1 MGNNKKNNF
10 ILQAGILAAAGFI
23 SRIIGLLYVSPVAA
37 IIGTVGLGYYSS
49 AYTYYTIILLISSY
63 SIPSAISKVIAQK
76 LSLKEYKNAHRIFV
90 CSMYYVLG
98 VGLAASLLL
107 YFGASLFVEDSAI
120 PVLRVF
126 APTIFLYGILG
137 VLRGYFQA
145 HKSMVQTSIS
155 QILEQIVN
163 AIVSIVA
170 AYGFVQ
176 LAEKKVGEAITGA
189 AGTAGGAGVISGI
202 EAGTAGLGTVTES
215 AAVLENS
222 KAIYGAMGS
231 ALGTGAGVLFA
242 LLFMAGIY
250 ALNRGFFRKRIK
262 RDRTEH
268 LDSYM
273 DISRTIAGVV
283 LPFILSTAAY
293 NLSASLNN
301 KLYTSI
307 MIYSKGVEEA
317 LVHNDYG
324 IFGGEAM
331 KISNIPIAF
340 ASAMAAAIIPTVSQ
354 LIARKELED
363 SKVKIAQA
371 VKTIMVVSIPSAV
384 GLFVLAKPII
394 KLLFPSTEANMD
406 LAAKTLMALAVSV
419 VFYALSTLS
428 SSILQGIGRVNAPII
443 NAVIAL
449 ILQTAVLVPLLLF
462 TDFNIYAL
470 VIASTV
476 YSLAMCILNQISVRK
491 ALGYGQEVMRTM
503 VIPALAAIFMGGLAW
518 AAYQGVYMLTKSN
531 IISLAPAIV
540 LAVAAYFALLI
551 LFRGMTES
559 ELRAMPKG
567 HLLVKIAKRCRLM
580 R

>member
-1 MGNNKKNNF
+1 MKGNKKDNF

-76 LSLKEYKNAHRIFV
+76 LSLREYKNAHRIFV

-98 VGLAASLLL
+98 VGLIASLLL
-107 YFGASLFVEDSAI
+107 YFGAGFFVEESAI

-163 AIVSIVA
+163 AVVSIVA
-170 AYGFVQ
+170 AYGFVR
-176 LAEKKVGEAITGA
+176 LTEAESK
-189 AGTAGGAGVISGI
+189 
-202 EAGTAGLGTVTES
+202 
-215 AAVLENS
+215 

-231 ALGTGAGVLFA
+231 AVGTGAGVLFA
-242 LLFMAGIY
+242 LLFMAAIY
-250 ALNRGFFRKRIK
+250 GLNRDYFRKRID
-262 RDRTEH
+262 RDRTGK
-268 LDSYM
+268 LDSYR

-307 MIYSKGVEEA
+307 MIYKKGVEES
-317 LVHNDYG
+317 LVYNDYG
-324 IFGGEAM
+324 IFNGEAM

-354 LIARKELED
+354 LVARKELED
-363 SKVKIAQA
+363 AKEKIGQA

-384 GLFVLAKPII
+384 GLCVLAKPII
-394 KLLFPSTEANMD
+394 KLLFPSSEANVE
-406 LAAKTLMALAVSV
+406 LAAKVLMALAVSV
-419 VFYALSTLS
+419 VFYALSTLTN
-428 SSILQGIGRVNAPII
+428 SILQGIGRVNVPIV

-449 ILQTAVLVPLLLF
+449 VLQTVTLVPLLMF
-462 TDFNIYAL
+462 TNIGVYAL
-470 VIASTV
+470 VIATTV
-476 YSLAMCILNQISVRK
+476 YSGAMCVLNQISVRK
-491 ALGYGQEVMRTM
+491 ALGYRQEVIRTIL
-503 VIPALAAIFMGGLAW
+503 IPGLAAVFMGAIAW
-518 AAYQGVYMLTKSN
+518 AVDEGVYLLASSN
-531 IISLAPAIV
+531 VVAFLPAMV
-540 LAVAAYFALLI
+540 LAVAVYFALLI

-567 HLLVKIAKRCRLM
+567 YLLVKAAKKCRLM
-580 R
+580 K

>member
-1 MGNNKKNNF
+1 
-10 ILQAGILAAAGFI
+10 LAAAGFI

-76 LSLKEYKNAHRIFV
+76 LSLKEYKNAHRIFI
-90 CSMYYVLG
+90 CALYYVLA

-107 YFGASLFVEDSAI
+107 YFGAGFFVEDSAI

-163 AIVSIVA
+163 AIVSVVA

-176 LAEKKVGEAITGA
+176 LAMKQAGVTGA
-189 AGTAGGAGVISGI
+189 APVTGGI
-202 EAGTAGLGTVTES
+202 AGLGTVVGTGSGEFGS
-215 AAVLENS
+215 VVENT

-242 LLFMAGIY
+242 LLFMVCIY
-250 ALNRGFFRKRIK
+250 GLNRPLFQRRMK
-262 RDRTEH
+262 RDKTEQ
-268 LDSYM
+268 LDSYK

-307 MIYSKGVEEA
+307 MIYKKGVEET
-317 LVHNDYG
+317 LVYNDYG
-324 IFGGEAM
+324 IFNGEAM

-340 ASAMAAAIIPTVSQ
+340 ASAMAAAIIPTISQ
-354 LIARKELED
+354 LVARKEVENA
-363 SKVKIAQA
+363 KAKIAQA
-371 VKTIMVVSIPSAV
+371 IKTIMVVSIPSAV
-384 GLFVLAKPII
+384 GIFVLARPILL
-394 KLLFPSTEANMD
+394 LLFPKEANMQ
-406 LAAKTLMALAVSV
+406 LAERTLMALAVSV

-428 SSILQGIGRVNAPII
+428 SSILQGIGKVNAPIV

-449 ILQTAVLVPLLLF
+449 ILQTITLLPLLLF
-462 TDFNIYAL
+462 TDLGVYSL
-470 VIASTV
+470 VAASIV

-491 ALGYGQEVMRTM
+491 AVAYRQEILRTM
-503 VIPALAAIFMGGLAW
+503 VIPSVASVFMGALAW
-518 AAYQGVYMLTKSN
+518 VVYHGMYLLTESN
-531 IISLAPAIV
+531 IISIVPAVV
-540 LAVAAYFALLI
+540 LAVAVYFVLLV
-551 LFRGMTES
+551 LLKGMTEG

-567 HLLVKIAKRCRLM
+567 YLLVKLAKKCRLL

>member
-1 MGNNKKNNF
+1 MKSNKKNNF
-10 ILQAGILAAAGFI
+10 ILQAGFLAAAGFI

-76 LSLKEYKNAHRIFV
+76 LSLKEYRNAHRIFV

-98 VGLAASLLL
+98 VGLIASLLL
-107 YFGASLFVEDSAI
+107 YFGAGWFVETSAI

-163 AIVSIVA
+163 AVVSIGA
-170 AYGFVQ
+170 AWWGVQ
-176 LAEKKVGEAITGA
+176 LAFGQAKE
-189 AGTAGGAGVISGI
+189 
-202 EAGTAGLGTVTES
+202 
-215 AAVLENS
+215 AAVKGSQEVSQGLWAYSENTR
-222 KAIYGAMGS
+222 AIYGAMGS
-231 ALGTGAGVLFA
+231 AVGTGAGVLFA

-250 ALNRGFFRKRIK
+250 KVNRDYFHKRIQ
-262 RDRTEH
+262 RDKTGKV
-268 LDSYM
+268 DSYK

-307 MIYSKGVEEA
+307 MIYGKSVEEK
-317 LVHNDYG
+317 LVYNDYG
-324 IFGGEAM
+324 IFNGEAM

-354 LIARKELED
+354 LVARKEMD
-363 SKVKIAQA
+363 DAKVKIGQA

-384 GLFVLAKPII
+384 GLCVLARPII
-394 KLLFPSTEANMD
+394 GLLFPAEANKD
-406 LAAKTLMALAVSV
+406 LAVRTLMALAISV
-419 VFYALSTLS
+419 VFYALSTLTN
-428 SSILQGIGRVNAPII
+428 SILQGIGRVNVPIV

-449 ILQTAVLVPLLLF
+449 ILQTVALVPLLLF
-462 TDFNIYAL
+462 TDMGIYAL
-470 VIASTV
+470 VIAATV
-476 YSLAMCILNQISVRK
+476 YSGAMCVLNQISVRK
-491 ALGYGQEVMRTM
+491 ALGYRQEFMKTM
-503 VIPALAAIFMGGLAW
+503 FIPGLASVFMGALAW
-518 AAYQGVYMLTKSN
+518 AVYEGMYLLTQSN
-531 IISLAPAIV
+531 IISLIPAIL
-540 LAVAAYFALLI
+540 LAVAVYFALLI
-551 LFRGMTES
+551 LFRGMSEN

-567 HLLVKIAKRCRLM
+567 YLLVKAAKKCKLM
-580 R
+580 K